1 MTRAVVI
8 PVGDARRSVV
18 GHAIFAVLLAG
29 AVFSLVTGPVKQI
42 EPLYG
47 HAPWLNDPFDT
58 IVSFSMFFVPLIALC
73 CLARVSLCR
82 KSEPLPVLRV
92 HDLLRGCRVLLAAM
106 GATLLSEWIA
116 LAIGENRAQ
125 WNGATV
131 LQVALVFGATA
142 LVCRG
147 VVLLRVASTLSLDGT
162 SRQEPPS
169 DWLSDLVAVAQ
180 VQSQRLGPLTGSA
193 RGFLSW
199 VNHHPVR
206 AVRRHPVWTAVLGC
220 SGFGAAVM
228 VNQGIREGY
237 NAPSTLLAVVLLTC
251 GMFGLLVASGAYIGL
266 VRSES
271 PLVGRQRRFIDAAVV
286 TSIGILIPFAF
297 RYHLWWIV
305 SSTNS
310 SAGIPQLA
318 AMLGICAV
326 LIFATTL
333 SVESLLGLHSR
344 DVTGSHWPSP

>member
-1 MTRAVVI
+1 MTGAEVI
-8 PVGDARRSVV
+8 LVGDARRSVV

-92 HDLLRGCRVLLAAM
+92 NDLLRGCRVLLAAM

-125 WNGATV
+125 WNGATI
-131 LQVALVFGATA
+131 LQVALIFGTTV
-142 LVCRG
+142 LVGRG
-147 VVLLRVASTLSLDGT
+147 VVLLRGVSALSLSGT
-162 SRQEPPS
+162 SHKEPPP
-169 DWLSDLVAVAQ
+169 DWLSDLVDVAQ
-180 VQSQRLGPLTGSA
+180 VQSHLLGPLTGSA

-199 VNHHPVR
+199 VSHHPVR
-206 AVRRHPVWTAVLGC
+206 AVRRHPLWAAVLGC

-237 NAPSTLLAVVLLTC
+237 NAASTLLAVVLLTC
-251 GMFGLLVASGAYIGL
+251 GMFGLLVGSGAYIGL
-266 VRSES
+266 VRSEN
-271 PLVGRQRRFIDAAVV
+271 PLVGSQRRCIDAAVI
-286 TSIGILIPFAF
+286 TSIGVLIPFAF

-305 SSTNS
+305 GSTNS
-310 SAGIPQLA
+310 TAGIPQLA
-318 AMLGICAV
+318 AMLAICAV
-326 LIFATTL
+326 MIFATTV
-333 SVESLLGLHSR
+333 SVESLFRLHSNG
-344 DVTGSHWPSP
+344 TG